1 MIRIQILR
9 IQTFNIQL
17 TASICFTM
25 IKAIVVILFIFGG
38 KSLAKPRNEPD
49 DCPTLIHSF
58 DAGIPAS
65 LGTSFARMVAHGV
78 HSLTIQDINYYFPN
92 NKVGKIIIMN
102 YKL

>member
-25 IKAIVVILFIFGG
+25 IRAIVVILFIFGG

-78 HSLTIQDINYYFPN
+78 HSLTIQDIKYYFPN
-92 NKVGKIIIMN
+92 NKV
-102 YKL
+102 